1 MKRWRCIT
9 SAGDRITTQ
18 KELRVLYYAV
28 FREATGVSE
37 ETVRSAAP
45 TAADLYLEISRTY
58 GIPYDL
64 SMLTVALND
73 QVVPWSSPLGDGDT
87 VVFLAPFAGG

>member
-1 MKRWRCIT
+1 V
-9 SAGDRITTQ
+9 SSVAPQ
-18 KELRVLYYAV
+18 KSFHILYYAV
-28 FREATGVSE
+28 FREATGLSE

-45 TAADLYLEISRTY
+45 TAADLYRELSRKH

-64 SMLTVALND
+64 SVLRVALND
-73 QVVPWSSPLGDGDT
+73 TVVPWSADLKDGDT

>member
-1 MKRWRCIT
+1 M
-9 SAGDRITTQ
+9 TTL
-18 KELRVLYYAV
+18 KELRIVYYAA

-45 TAADLYLEISRTY
+45 TAADLYREISRMY
-58 GIPYDL
+58 GIPYEL
-64 SMLTVALND
+64 STLTVALND
-73 QVVPWSSPLGDGDT
+73 QVVPWDTPLKNGDT